1 MSELKTYGDLK
12 KLINGVIKNQKG
24 EKILSKGKE
33 IAIDQ
38 VLGFIP
44 GASNAKSLFDFI
56 KTAISKPDGQKT
68 DTWLDKLD
76 VDDDMS
82 RIVDD
87 TVENGF
93 MQTMAKTIEKEN
105 DTKPLELD
113 FNMNAQMVNYLK
125 QQYNQRTISGIRES
139 NIYNKNKK
147 MKNEQL
153 KKLIKE
159 EIKNIL
165 ELETAP
171 VAAPAATPAKN
182 NPVEVQKLIGYL
194 QGSGKSSL
202 QQINNLAE
210 LKQIL
215 DAIWGGMNSTMQ
227 KNSIA
232 ISVKKAIDM
241 KLSV

>member
-33 IAIDQ
+33 IALDQ

-93 MQTMAKTIEKEN
+93 MQTMAKIIEKEN

-125 QQYNQRTISGIRES
+125 QQYNQRTISGIQES

-159 EIKNIL
+159 EIKNLL
-165 ELETAP
+165 ELDATPSATP
-171 VAAPAATPAKN
+171 SAAPA
-182 NPVEVQKLIGYL
+182 E
-194 QGSGKSSL
+194 
-202 QQINNLAE
+202 
-210 LKQIL
+210 
-215 DAIWGGMNSTMQ
+215 
-227 KNSIA
+227 A
-232 ISVKKAIDM
+232 ISPSEFNIQLKAIYDQLKMSKAGITGQELELLLSIM
-241 KLSV
+241 KDIVGYTQQNTLSPTLSDRILKITN

>member
-125 QQYNQRTISGIRES
+125 QQYNQRTISGIQES

-147 MKNEQL
+147 MKNEVL

-159 EIKNIL
+159 EIKNLL

-171 VAAPAATPAKN
+171 AAAPAAAPKTAT
-182 NPVEVQKLIGYL
+182 EVKKLTDYL
-194 QGSGKSSL
+194 GGVGKTAL
-202 QQINNLAE
+202 TQINQPAE
-210 LKQIL
+210 LDSVL
-215 DAIWGGMNSTMQ
+215 NAIFNGMNPAFQ
-227 KNSIA
+227 KNAKAVA
-232 ISVKKAIDM
+232 IKKVIDM